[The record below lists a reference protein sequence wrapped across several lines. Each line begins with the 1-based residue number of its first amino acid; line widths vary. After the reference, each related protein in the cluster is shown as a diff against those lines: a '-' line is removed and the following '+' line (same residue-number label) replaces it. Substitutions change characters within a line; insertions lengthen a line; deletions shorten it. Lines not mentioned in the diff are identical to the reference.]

1 MLDDPKYTDFINKLV
16 EIGVIDSADNL
27 DDIALAFNSVSTE
40 AQDASDSVNDFSDG
54 KTITTMAE
62 AWKQLKASTDDSTK
76 GVADALT
83 ALADKGELTIKT
95 FSETDG
101 AKNYFDGLSMSAEEA
116 VNYINSLSDKNSQL
130 GQMSKNI
137 QDITGALGTKLSDG
151 IVSVDDFTGFDATIK
166 GLDSWDEFTKLLGDS
181 SSSMAECQEAANK
194 LATEYVNE
202 NATLSLLND
211 SNREYYEAQLSKMGI
226 TNATAVVEA
235 ALAKNLGEEKVATEE
250 AIKAGLNLNDVKIT
264 AENATDLF
272 ANATV
277 SEIAELAKEAQQ
289 SGVSAQAL
297 ALLGLYE
304 IYDTYSDITD
314 CGAQYNEDVNQFVDC
329 LAVRLT
335 KSNLAEQVQSL
346 QDIVSPVIDF
356 NTMSDEEIKTYKK
369 GVLNNTCTAEISK
382 GIQIETDRGTETF
395 SLEQHDQN
403 NISSLCLTAMQNPAV
418 AYLPYHSNGNE
429 CRMFPAKVIISLY
442 LQMQLKITQETTK
455 CNLLRVQLDG
465 ETDRDTIMSYT
476 YDTPLNESYQAQY
489 NEIIANTLEIIQGLI
504 AGFMNSSGTTDESDN
519 TPDTDTSTSE
529 SGDSDGENTETTT
542 EDTTAN

>member
-1 MLDDPKYTDFINKLV
+1 MRSYVLVNNQETYTLV
-16 EIGVIDSADNL
+16 KFS
-27 DDIALAFNSVSTE
+27 
-40 AQDASDSVNDFSDG
+40 AQDFANDPVLYL
-54 KTITTMAE
+54 
-62 AWKQLKASTDDSTK
+62 QTDYLH
-76 GVADALT
+76 GV
-83 ALADKGELTIKT
+83 K
-95 FSETDG
+95 
-101 AKNYFDGLSMSAEEA
+101 
-116 VNYINSLSDKNSQL
+116 
-130 GQMSKNI
+130 
-137 QDITGALGTKLSDG
+137 
-151 IVSVDDFTGFDATIK
+151 
-166 GLDSWDEFTKLLGDS
+166 
-181 SSSMAECQEAANK
+181 
-194 LATEYVNE
+194 E
-202 NATLSLLND
+202 NF
-211 SNREYYEAQLSKMGI
+211 K
-226 TNATAVVEA
+226 
-235 ALAKNLGEEKVATEE
+235 
-250 AIKAGLNLNDVKIT
+250 KIT
-264 AENATDLF
+264 AIQVFQNDIS
-272 ANATV
+272 V
-277 SEIAELAKEAQQ
+277 
-289 SGVSAQAL
+289 
-297 ALLGLYE
+297 GLYE

-346 QDIVSPVIDF
+346 QDIVNPVIDF

-369 GVLNNTCTAEISK
+369 SVLNDTCTAEISK

-403 NISSLCLTAMQNPAV
+403 NISSL
-418 AYLPYHSNGNE
+418 YLPYHSNGNE

-476 YDTPLNESYQAQY
+476 YNTPLNESYQTQY

-504 AGFMNSSGTTDESDN
+504 AGFMGGSDTTDGSDN

>member
-1 MLDDPKYTDFINKLV
+1 MRSYVLVNNKETYTLV
-16 EIGVIDSADNL
+16 KFS
-27 DDIALAFNSVSTE
+27 
-40 AQDASDSVNDFSDG
+40 AQDFANDPVLYL
-54 KTITTMAE
+54 
-62 AWKQLKASTDDSTK
+62 QTDYLH
-76 GVADALT
+76 GV
-83 ALADKGELTIKT
+83 K
-95 FSETDG
+95 
-101 AKNYFDGLSMSAEEA
+101 
-116 VNYINSLSDKNSQL
+116 
-130 GQMSKNI
+130 
-137 QDITGALGTKLSDG
+137 
-151 IVSVDDFTGFDATIK
+151 
-166 GLDSWDEFTKLLGDS
+166 
-181 SSSMAECQEAANK
+181 
-194 LATEYVNE
+194 E
-202 NATLSLLND
+202 NF
-211 SNREYYEAQLSKMGI
+211 K
-226 TNATAVVEA
+226 
-235 ALAKNLGEEKVATEE
+235 
-250 AIKAGLNLNDVKIT
+250 KIT
-264 AENATDLF
+264 AIQVFQNDI
-272 ANATV
+272 
-277 SEIAELAKEAQQ
+277 SI
-289 SGVSAQAL
+289 
-297 ALLGLYE
+297 GLYE
-304 IYDTYSDITD
+304 IYNTYSDITD

-346 QDIVSPVIDF
+346 QDIISPVIDF

-369 GVLNNTCTAEISK
+369 DILNNTCTAEISK
-382 GIQIETDRGTETF
+382 GVQIETDKGTETF

-504 AGFMNSSGTTDESDN
+504 AGFMGGSGTTDGSDN

>member
-1 MLDDPKYTDFINKLV
+1 MRSYVLVNNQETYTLV
-16 EIGVIDSADNL
+16 KFA
-27 DDIALAFNSVSTE
+27 
-40 AQDASDSVNDFSDG
+40 AQDFANDPVLYL
-54 KTITTMAE
+54 
-62 AWKQLKASTDDSTK
+62 QTDYLH
-76 GVADALT
+76 GV
-83 ALADKGELTIKT
+83 K
-95 FSETDG
+95 
-101 AKNYFDGLSMSAEEA
+101 
-116 VNYINSLSDKNSQL
+116 
-130 GQMSKNI
+130 
-137 QDITGALGTKLSDG
+137 
-151 IVSVDDFTGFDATIK
+151 
-166 GLDSWDEFTKLLGDS
+166 
-181 SSSMAECQEAANK
+181 
-194 LATEYVNE
+194 E
-202 NATLSLLND
+202 NF
-211 SNREYYEAQLSKMGI
+211 K
-226 TNATAVVEA
+226 
-235 ALAKNLGEEKVATEE
+235 
-250 AIKAGLNLNDVKIT
+250 KIT
-264 AENATDLF
+264 AIQVFQNDIS
-272 ANATV
+272 V
-277 SEIAELAKEAQQ
+277 
-289 SGVSAQAL
+289 
-297 ALLGLYE
+297 GLYE

-382 GIQIETDRGTETF
+382 GVQIETDKGTETF

-489 NEIIANTLEIIQGLI
+489 DEIIANTLEIIQGLI
-504 AGFMNSSGTTDESDN
+504 VGFMGGSGTTDGSDN

-542 EDTTAN
+542 KDTTVN